1 MKEIRTNQIPPRMNL
16 NAVVRL
22 TVLVA
27 MVVVGV
33 VVGVV
38 GGLVRWTVTVKYPI
52 VRVHENV
59 NVVPLDFFLFT

>member
-1 MKEIRTNQIPPRMNL
+1 MNL

-22 TVLVA
+22 TVLAAV
-27 MVVVGV
+27 V

-38 GGLVRWTVTVKYPI
+38 GGVGVGLVRWTVTVKYPI

-59 NVVPLDFFLFT
+59 NVVPFDFFLFM